1 MDFEKSDA
9 LNELETQVESEQF
22 TATTKELDATRIYL
36 KEIGNFN
43 LLTAEEE
50 VKYSRLVQKDNK
62 AARDKMI
69 RSNLRLV
76 VKISRHYIGRGLAL
90 LDLIEE
96 GNIGLMRA
104 VEKFDPERGFRF
116 STYATWWIRQSVE
129 RAIMNQNRTI
139 RLPIHVL
146 KEINICLQ
154 TGHTLSHTLDHEPNS
169 EDIGKAL
176 NKNPED
182 VEKLLKWNERAISMD
197 GQRTNNDSEKSL
209 VDSIPDEFNLD
220 PILMLQDSD
229 VVVHVKLW
237 LSRLNEKQ
245 QIVIQRRFGI
255 GIEREYTLEEIGEEL
270 GLTRERVRQIQMTA
284 MKRLRD
290 ILQREGFSLD
300 SLLR

>member
-9 LNELETQVESEQF
+9 LNELECQVETEQF
-22 TATTKELDATRIYL
+22 AATTRDLDATRIYL

-50 VKYSRLVQKDNK
+50 IKYSRLIQKGNK
-62 AARDKMI
+62 SARDRMI
-69 RSNLRLV
+69 KSNLRLV
-76 VKISRHYIGRGLAL
+76 VKIARHYIGRGLAL

-116 STYATWWIRQSVE
+116 STYGTWWIRQSVE

-146 KEINICLQ
+146 KEINVCLQ
-154 TGHTLSHTLDHEPNS
+154 TSYTLSNTLDHEPTS

-176 NKNPED
+176 DKNPED
-182 VEKLLKWNERAISMD
+182 IDKLFKWNERAISMD
-197 GQRTNNDSEKSL
+197 VQRANDSEKSL

-220 PILMLQDSD
+220 PMLMLQDSD
-229 VVVHVKLW
+229 VVDHVKLW

-255 GIEREYTLEEIGEEL
+255 GTEKEYTLEEIGEEL

-284 MKRLRD
+284 MKRLHD
-290 ILQREGFSLD
+290 LLQREGFSLD
-300 SLLR
+300 NLLR